1 MDSRV
6 KNVSA
11 AFSWAD
17 EVEREEEEQARFQE
31 HQKQKP
37 DPFGSARPREVVLLE
52 KGIDWRKLDF
62 HLQQPSHK
70 RQLDPPYGKQCKENI
85 PAFAALDRI
94 PSVTPSKSLKT
105 ELEDA
110 NSEVKRSE
118 ILRVPLATE
127 SQIPATFVP
136 PLRYPPKNVIPSLSE
151 SGFHYYLHELGDGQQ
166 DFNNKKPEKENA
178 FHQQGSQRVHC
189 SQNNRGSHILPHCHR
204 QILQAEK
211 GSQFKE
217 NNENFKLGQSAVN
230 GKNLRKTVASR
241 RQHSDSAI
249 ERPCK
254 NLQEDYAVSH
264 GVRQSL
270 TNHSCAGAT
279 SIKQK
284 NGLERFVAKRSR
296 STEFRLMAGEAWNQS
311 LVVKRRKGS
320 EMKGN

>member
-1 MDSRV
+1 MVDSRI

-52 KGIDWRKLDF
+52 KGIDWRKLDI

-85 PAFAALDRI
+85 PAFAASGIERI

-110 NSEVKRSE
+110 NSELKRSE

-136 PLRYPPKNVIPSLSE
+136 PLRYPPKNAIPSLSE
-151 SGFHYYLHELGDGQQ
+151 SGFHYYLQELDKGQHGFQ
-166 DFNNKKPEKENA
+166 SKLPLKPGKENT
-178 FHQQGSQRVHC
+178 FHQQVPQKDRC
-189 SQNNRGSHILPHCHR
+189 FQNLNQGSHTHPHYHR
-204 QILQAEK
+204 QILQAERRSQVEDK
-211 GSQFKE
+211 ISFRLWQSGGS
-217 NNENFKLGQSAVN
+217 
-230 GKNLRKTVASR
+230 GKNLRKPDASR
-241 RQHSDSAI
+241 LQQDTDSAT
-249 ERPCK
+249 EKLGK
-254 NLQEDYAVSH
+254 NLQGNDA
-264 GVRQSL
+264 VRQGARQIL
-270 TNHSCAGAT
+270 TKSSCAGGT
-279 SIKQK
+279 NIKQR
-284 NGLERFVAKRSR
+284 NGLERSVAKRSSGTKFNVIVQVR
-296 STEFRLMAGEAWNQS
+296 
-311 LVVKRRKGS
+311 KRR
-320 EMKGN
+320 GN